1 LNLGITMQTISLF
14 QAKTHL
20 SKLIDQIASGQET
33 EIVISRNGKPV
44 ARVVPITPTD
54 ASRRIGI
61 AKGEFNAP
69 DDIDRHNDEVARLF
83 LREPPADAPPA

>member
-1 LNLGITMQTISLF
+1 MQTVSLF

-20 SKLIDQIASGQET
+20 SKLIEQIASGEET

-44 ARVVPITPTD
+44 ARVVPVARTD

-61 AKGEFNAP
+61 AKGEFKVP
-69 DDIDRHNDEVARLF
+69 DDIDGHNEEVARLF
-83 LREPPADAPPA
+83 LGAPPADAPPA